1 MIPALLKREKRIM
14 YMLNGTKIRI
24 SLPNPERGSV
34 NNKQKF
40 GTKFN
45 AIKSQN
51 NNFGFFT
58 KFTIPLESFVNT
70 EVECADTFTESII

>member
-1 MIPALLKREKRIM
+1 MIPALLNREKRIM

-34 NNKQKF
+34 KSKQKF

-45 AIKSQN
+45 TIKSQN
-51 NNFGFFT
+51 SNLGCFT

-70 EVECADTFTESII
+70 EVECADAFAESII